1 LFKALKQ
8 LARVKVFVGASANAL
23 KMQVWAALIAMLVL
37 KYLQLKSQYGWSL
50 SNLAALVRQ
59 QMFVYRDLYVWLDNP
74 FQAPPIL
81 EGVHDGQ
88 LALDF

>member
-1 LFKALKQ
+1 M
-8 LARVKVFVGASANAL
+8 KVFVGASANAL